1 VIFIIFSIIY
11 NKMSRSVDVRVF
23 NKKLSTRK
31 NHPSLQ
37 SAPRIVK
44 RHQELA
50 TDVSNIT
57 RHLYHNPPTPAPT
70 KKGAGVG
77 QRKVKKEIFLQLGDG
92 DYMAVLANNLGLGAQ
107 AGKHYISL

>member
-1 VIFIIFSIIY
+1 
-11 NKMSRSVDVRVF
+11 MSRSVDVRVF

-37 SAPRIVK
+37 SAPRIIK
-44 RHQELA
+44 KQQELA

-57 RHLYHNPPTPAPT
+57 RTLYHHPPTPAPT
-70 KKGAGVG
+70 KKGKGVG
-77 QRKVKKEIFLQLGDG
+77 QRKVKKDIFLQLGNE

-107 AGKHYISL
+107 AGKHWISL

>member
-1 VIFIIFSIIY
+1 
-11 NKMSRSVDVRVF
+11 MSRSVDVRVF

-37 SAPRIVK
+37 SAPRIIK
-44 RHQELA
+44 KHQELA

-70 KKGAGVG
+70 KKGKGLG
-77 QRKVKKEIFLQLGDG
+77 KVKKDIFLQLGNE

>member
-44 RHQELA
+44 KHQELA

-57 RHLYHNPPTPAPT
+57 RHLSHHPPTPAPT